1 MPTPLNQSLADSALL
16 TKSLPLGLLRA
27 FVQTNAA
34 DDGLTPQLLAEL
46 KILARTP
53 GLLVA
58 CNYGGT
64 LCEAEG
70 ISTETLPLGSAA
82 IALRALAALPNTHAA
97 VISGRSL
104 RDLAAVSR
112 LPAEV
117 HLVGSHGAEF
127 DMGFAHGLSLAT
139 ESVLQQASQAL
150 AETVGAYRGITI
162 ERKPVAVS
170 VHTRPATPDVVAL
183 VTQQAEEIAKAHGL
197 SFIVD
202 GSVLDLSVVEPS
214 KGAAMEHLRSMLG
227 VSAALYAGDASSDE
241 AAMATLRGPDLGL
254 RVGEGPTAAAHRLRD
269 PESFAR
275 VLAILFELRRAW
287 LFGEDAVGLERHSM
301 IGNGSSTALITPDAR
316 ICWMSHP
323 LPDSGS
329 LFAHLLGGDAAGHFS
344 VEPVK
349 ASQVLG
355 QRYVDSTMIVET
367 RWADVTVTDYLEP
380 APEGITSLV
389 RVLSGTGTAR
399 IVFAPRPDYA
409 NAPFSMEARG
419 AELHVVGTADP
430 IILLAPGVGFTIT
443 SDGRHATATADVELR
458 HGPVVLNLRCGDTE
472 PQRAEPPEENSRRA
486 AVAHHSRRWVQA
498 LQLPAVKPSLVRRSA
513 LVLARLVH
521 EPTGAVLAAPTTSLP
536 EGIGGTRNWDYRY
549 CWLRDGSMTVN
560 ALVDLGSTAEA
571 EGFLAWLGRIPGP
584 RPGPEWLHPLY
595 SVTGA
600 PLSTEAIIESLPRLR
615 GLPAGADRQRRG
627 PPGAVG
633 RLRAGRRTD
642 RFPQRAAGG
651 PGRCPLGADGPDGLG
666 RAGPLARGR
675 PRDLGGPA
683 GTAAP
688 HLHQGDVLGG
698 AGPGPAHRRPARP
711 DTASGV
717 GTGGRDHPGGSPARR
732 LGQARPPTPWPTT
745 ARTWTRPCCTSG
757 SPAPRRLRP
766 ALPGHR
772 HGGGTGTAGGS
783 HRVPLPV
790 RRRTAGPGGRL
801 HICTTWLIEA
811 YVAVGRIEE
820 AWDLFDQLVNLFG
833 PTRAAAGG
841 VRPRHRNPPR
851 EPPAGVLTPGLHPLR
866 PAAGRAP
873 EELGLRWSRGRAQYR
888 YSQATPS
895 RSPSIF
901 AR

>member
-1 MPTPLNQSLADSALL
+1 MPTPLNQTVADSALL

-27 FVQTNAA
+27 FVQSDAA
-34 DDGLTPQLLAEL
+34 DDGLTPQLLGEL

-64 LCEAEG
+64 LCAAEG
-70 ISTETLPLGSAA
+70 ISTETLPLGGAA

-139 ESVLQQASQAL
+139 ESVLQQANQAL
-150 AETVGAYRGITI
+150 LESIGAYKGISI

-170 VHTRPATPDVVAL
+170 VHTRPAAPEIVAEAA
-183 VTQQAEEIAKAHGL
+183 QKAEEVAKALGL
-197 SFIVD
+197 FFIVD

-214 KGAAMEHLRSMLG
+214 KADALEHLRSRLG
-227 VSAALYAGDASSDE
+227 VSAALYAGDAVSDE
-241 AAMATLRGPDLGL
+241 FAMATLRGPDMGL
-254 RVGEGPTAAAHRLRD
+254 WVGELPSQAKHRLRD

-301 IGNGSSTALITPDAR
+301 IGNGSSTALLTPDAK

-389 RVLSGTGTAR
+389 RVLSGTGAAR

-419 AELHVVGTADP
+419 SELHVAGTSDP
-430 IILLAPGVGFTIT
+430 IILLAPGVSFSIT
-443 SDGRHATATADVELR
+443 SDGRHATATAEVNLR
-458 HGPVVLNLRCGDTE
+458 QGPVILNLRCGDTE
-472 PQRAEPPEENSRRA
+472 AQRPPEGTDEAATDEAARRS
-486 AVAHHSRRWVQA
+486 AVAHHSRRWVQD
-498 LQLPAVKPSLVRRSA
+498 LTLPSVKPSLVRRSA
-513 LVLARLVH
+513 LVLRALVH

-560 ALVDLGSTAEA
+560 ALVDLGSTEEA
-571 EGFLAWLGRIPGP
+571 DGFLRWLGRILANA
-584 RPGPEWLHPLY
+584 PGPEWLHPLY

-600 PLSTEAIIESLPRLR
+600 PLSTEAIIESLPGYAGSRPVRIGNAADHQVQLDVFGPIAELIHGLSEAR
-615 GLPAGADRQRRG
+615 GSLADPHWDLMVQMAH
-627 PPGAVG
+627 AV
-633 RLRAGRRTD
+633 
-642 RFPQRAAGG
+642 
-651 PGRCPLGADGPDGLG
+651 
-666 RAGPLARGR
+666 LARWHEPDHGIWEARRAPRHHVYTKVMCWVTLDRALRTAARHGR
-675 PRDLGGPA
+675 EPEPSWA
-683 GTAAP
+683 GTAATIRDEVLREGWDDAAASYTVAYDSP
-688 HLHQGDVLGG
+688 DLDAAVLHIGLSGLLDVGDQRFLDTVTAVERELRV
-698 AGPGPAHRRPARP
+698 GPTVFRYRYDDG
-711 DTASGV
+711 
-717 GTGGRDHPGGSPARR
+717 
-732 LGQARPPTPWPTT
+732 
-745 ARTWTRPCCTSG
+745 
-757 SPAPRRLRP
+757 
-766 ALPGHR
+766 LPGLE
-772 HGGGTGTAGGS
+772 GGF
-783 HRVPLPV
+783 
-790 RRRTAGPGGRL
+790 

-811 YVAVGRIEE
+811 YVAVDRISE

-833 PTRAAAGG
+833 PT
-841 VRPRHRNPPR
+841 
-851 EPPAGVLTPGLHPLR
+851 GLL
-866 PAAGRAP
+866 P
-873 EELGLRWSRGRAQYR
+873 EEYDPGTETHLGNHPQAYSHLGFIRCARLLDRHQRG
-888 YSQATPS
+888 
-895 RSPSIF
+895 
-901 AR
+901 